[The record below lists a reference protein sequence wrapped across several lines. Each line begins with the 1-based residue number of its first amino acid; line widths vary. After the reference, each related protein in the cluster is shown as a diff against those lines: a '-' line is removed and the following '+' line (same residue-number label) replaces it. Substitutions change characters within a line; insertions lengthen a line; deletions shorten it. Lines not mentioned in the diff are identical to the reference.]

1 MNHITSDIN
10 EHAIDAVIA
19 WVDGNDPQLIEKRHR
34 YLTGSTSGAHP
45 GAHPTRFASINE
57 IRYCVLAI
65 LRFAPFIRNI
75 FIVTDGQDP
84 NLYDDIKK
92 YFPEKVNSLRIVDHT
107 EIFAGY
113 EKHLPTFN
121 SISIAHMVWRIKGLS
136 RNFVYFNDDTFLV
149 KKLKPEDWFINDEPV
164 MRGAWVPAPGYRT
177 LWNRFLV
184 LVNKYLLGK
193 AGYKPRASFKLG
205 QWNSASLLGFK
216 YRYFKGS
223 HTPHAVSRKT
233 AEDFFNKNESL
244 IEKNI
249 SYRFRESGQFTFVAM
264 SNHLQL
270 LAGNKKTSKPDL
282 IYLQPYNRSKGYIE
296 KKINICENNP
306 EIKFMCVQSL
316 ELCNKEEQ
324 NKVFGWLDKIMGT
337 DY

>member
-1 MNHITSDIN
+1 
-10 EHAIDAVIA
+10 
-19 WVDGNDPQLIEKRHR
+19 
-34 YLTGSTSGAHP
+34 
-45 GAHPTRFASINE
+45 
-57 IRYCVLAI
+57 
-65 LRFAPFIRNI
+65 
-75 FIVTDGQDP
+75 
-84 NLYDDIKK
+84 
-92 YFPEKVNSLRIVDHT
+92 
-107 EIFAGY
+107 
-113 EKHLPTFN
+113 
-121 SISIAHMVWRIKGLS
+121 MVWRIKGLS
-136 RNFVYFNDDTFLV
+136 QNFVYFNDDTFLV
-149 KKLKPEDWFINDEPV
+149 KRLKSNDWFIKDEPV

-177 LWNRFLV
+177 LWNRFLI

-249 SYRFRESGQFTFVAM
+249 SYRFRESGQFTFVAL

-296 KKINICENNP
+296 KKIKLCENNP

-316 ELCNKEEQ
+316 ELCSKVEQ
-324 NKVFGWLDKIMGT
+324 DKVFGWLDKIMET
-337 DY
+337 DH